1 MFADFFIKR
10 PVFAIVCSLIILL
23 VGVISILTL
32 PVAQYPDVSPVQ
44 IVVSANYP
52 GASAQ
57 VVEETVTIV
66 LEQQINGVEGMRYI
80 NSTSSNDGTSTIIVT
95 FKQGYDKDIAAVDV
109 QNRVSIAEPRLPEP
123 VRQTGVSVT
132 KQSSNSIL
140 GIALYGEKEGEY
152 DDVFISIALEA
163 KFRT

>member
-23 VGVISILTL
+23 VGVISIPTL

-109 QNRVSIAEPRLPEP
+109 QKIEFPLLNHDYQNQCGKMESVLPNNP
-123 VRQTGVSVT
+123 VIPSWVLPYMVKKKVNMMMFSLVT
-132 KQSSNSIL
+132 MQI
-140 GIALYGEKEGEY
+140 
-152 DDVFISIALEA
+152 FM
-163 KFRT
+163 F